1 MSRRLLDVIA
11 IALVGG
17 VILFFTFGMERP
29 ALYHDQTNGVFRL
42 ASKQVL
48 LEFKLIDATKFEPNP
63 SITPDSIWLTK
74 DWKLELKITNRL
86 DNKPIE
92 FPLGAATV
100 VSQTGKAYASQSHS
114 GEVLTGGQLGAEA
127 TGLGTVP
134 EWARTTIP
142 EATGPSSL
150 DGLLRQLASPQPGS
164 ALTSSQP
171 DSTLVIPPQGQAIA
185 KALFVLPANEA
196 PKLLL
201 LPLPGLKEPYQV
213 RLD

>member
-1 MSRRLLDVIA
+1 MLMSRRLLDVIA

-48 LEFKLIDATKFEPNP
+48 LEFKLNEDANFEPNP
-63 SITPDSIWLTK
+63 SITPDNIWLTK
-74 DWKLELKITNRL
+74 DWKLELKITNRR
-86 DNKPIE
+86 DDKPVE
-92 FPLGAATV
+92 FPLGGATV
-100 VSQTGKAYASQSHS
+100 TSQTGKTYSSQSHS
-114 GEVLTGGQLGAEA
+114 GKVLSGDQLGAEV

-134 EWARTTIP
+134 KWARTALP
-142 EATGPSSL
+142 QATDAGSL
-150 DGLLRQLASPQPGS
+150 EGLLQEMAG
-164 ALTSSQP
+164 SQP
-171 DSTLVIPPQGQAIA
+171 SSTLVIPPQGQAIA